1 MYQLEVVVV
10 VEFVMLKVAVMD
22 VMGILLLL
30 ECVEGMVEKMS
41 SGSECLIALWTFS
54 RQVQNLRCKYLR
66 LADHY
71 WSRDHIVKLS
81 LVTEVCLY
89 LAALDEH
96 CLSWP
101 AR

>member
-1 MYQLEVVVV
+1 MYQLGVVVM
-10 VEFVMLKVAVMD
+10 EFVMMKVAVMD
-22 VMGILLLL
+22 VMVILLVL
-30 ECVEGMVEKMS
+30 ECIEGMVEKVS
-41 SGSECLIALWTFS
+41 SGSGDLIALSTFS
-54 RQVQNLRCKYLR
+54 RQVQIFTSCRKSR
-66 LADHY
+66 DY

-81 LVTEVCLY
+81 LVTEQGFY